1 MLHYQSTRIT
11 FAEVPDEISLC
22 IEIAGCTLHC
32 PGCHSPW
39 LWKDEGQDLTAE
51 EVKKLINQNSG
62 ITCVCFMGGKPEE
75 IENLIKELKSCRV
88 KLAWYTGLEENQVHI
103 NLKYLSYVKFGPYVA
118 EKGPIN
124 KRTTNQRLYRIDY
137 NDYGIV
143 RMEDIT
149 SRFWHSS
156 VETGQ
161 D

>member
-39 LWKDEGQDLTAE
+39 LWKDEGQDLTAD
-51 EVKKLINQNSG
+51 EVRKLISQNSG

-75 IENLIKELKSCRV
+75 IENLIKDLKSCRV

-103 NLKYLSYVKFGPYVA
+103 DLRYLNYVKFGPYIA

-124 KRTTNQRLYRIDY
+124 KRTTNQRLYQVDY
-137 NDYGIV
+137 NDMGTV
-143 RMEDIT
+143 RLENIT
-149 SRFWHSS
+149 HKFWYSN